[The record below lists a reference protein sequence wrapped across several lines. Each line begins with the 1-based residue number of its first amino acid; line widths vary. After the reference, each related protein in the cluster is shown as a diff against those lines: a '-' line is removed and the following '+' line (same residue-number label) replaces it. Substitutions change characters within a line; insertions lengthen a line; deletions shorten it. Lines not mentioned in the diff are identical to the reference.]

1 MDKKQVIEDDKS
13 KKIKRVTKKKV
24 CLFCSEKATQIDYKD
39 VPKLKKFITEKGK
52 IIPRR
57 SSGVC
62 AEHQREL
69 SIAIKRARMMALLPF
84 KAE

>member
-1 MDKKQVIEDDKS
+1 MDKKQVVEDDKF
-13 KKIKRVTKKKV
+13 KKVKHAAKKKV
-24 CLFCSEKATQIDYKD
+24 CLFCSEKATSIDYKD

>member
-1 MDKKQVIEDDKS
+1 MDKKQVVEDDKS
-13 KKIKRVTKKKV
+13 KKIKRVAKKKV
-24 CLFCSEKATQIDYKD
+24 CQFCIDKVTEIDYKD
-39 VPKLKKFITEKGK
+39 VNKIKKFITEKGK

-62 AEHQREL
+62 AAHQREL
-69 SIAIKRARMMALLPF
+69 NTAIKRARMMALLPF